1 MSMTDIWAYNPGICD
16 GDFCPLNCD
25 ICPKRD
31 DAMEANA
38 EESYDPEE
46 TIDLEMGFDPYQ
58 GCYTDDR

>member
-1 MSMTDIWAYNPGICD
+1 MTDIWAYNPEICD

-31 DAMEANA
+31 DAMTANA

-46 TIDLEMGFDPYQ
+46 TIDLDMGFDPYT
-58 GCYTDDR
+58 GCYTYDC